1 MIDVLIVVTAII
13 LTVIAGITVVNV
25 VTFPRLR
32 RAPASAALIDR
43 SVTGSLEPTLV
54 SVCIPARNEA
64 EVIGGTIQSLLAQ
77 DHPMF
82 EVLLLDDGSTDG
94 TSEIARQAAAR
105 HAGGGDSRLRI
116 LRGMPLPAGWLGKNW
131 ACHQLSTEARGK
143 ILIFTDADV
152 QWDAE
157 ALTGLVAMLIRK
169 DADLLTVW
177 ATQITRTWAERLVVP
192 LIAFVIFGY
201 LPVPLVHYT
210 RNSAFAAANGQCL
223 AFRRRA
229 YDRIGGHMAVRASIV
244 EDIAFARLIK
254 RKGFR
259 LRMADGAGLI
269 ACRMYHNWNEV
280 RDGFAKN
287 IIGGYGGVI
296 PFLLG
301 VAFHWLILLF
311 PWVALFSGNLTAGA
325 ALIGLGIFIR
335 ALTATA
341 TRQRVFDSLL
351 LPVSALLMTLIA
363 LRALDWRVRGGPRW
377 KGRIAAVSGAPT
389 R

>member
-1 MIDVLIVVTAII
+1 MIDLLTILATII
-13 LTVIAGITVVNV
+13 LIAIAGVAVVNV

-32 RAPASAALIDR
+32 RAPASASLIDR
-43 SVTGSLEPTLV
+43 RVTGSLEPTLV

-64 EVIGGTIQSLLAQ
+64 DVIATTIRSLMAQ
-77 DHPMF
+77 DHPFF

-94 TSEIARQAAAR
+94 TSEIARQAA
-105 HAGGGDSRLRI
+105 GGDSHLRI
-116 LRGMPLPAGWLGKNW
+116 LRGLPLPPGWLGKNW

-143 ILIFTDADV
+143 ILIFADADV
-152 QWDAE
+152 QWEAE
-157 ALTGLVAMLIRK
+157 SLTGLVAMLIRK

-177 ATQITRTWAERLVVP
+177 ATQITRSWTERLVVP

-201 LPVPLVHYT
+201 LPVPLVHHT
-210 RNSAFAAANGQCL
+210 RNPAFAAANGQCL

-229 YDRIGGHMAVRASIV
+229 YDRVGGHMAVRTSIV

-254 RKGFR
+254 HKGFR

-269 ACRMYHNWNEV
+269 ACRMYDNWGEV

-287 IIGGYGGVI
+287 IVAGYGGVI
-296 PFLLG
+296 PFLFG
-301 VAFHWLILLF
+301 VIFHWLILLF
-311 PWVALFSGNLTAGA
+311 PWYLLLSGNTVGA

-341 TRQRVFDSLL
+341 SRQRILDSVL
-351 LPVSALLMTLIA
+351 LPVSVLLMTLIA
-363 LRALDWRVRGGPRW
+363 LRALDWQLRGGPRW
-377 KGRIAAVSGAPT
+377 KGRIATASTVQSG
-389 R
+389 